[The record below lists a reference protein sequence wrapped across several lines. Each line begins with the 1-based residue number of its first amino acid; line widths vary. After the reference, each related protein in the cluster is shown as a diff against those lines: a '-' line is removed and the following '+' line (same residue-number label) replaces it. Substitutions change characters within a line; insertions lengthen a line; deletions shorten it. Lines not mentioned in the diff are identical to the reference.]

1 MNIFELLRVPCSLTI
16 HLTRCWL
23 REIDTIFTLYIH
35 CLSYYFLFYSVSV
48 CVCVR
53 VRACVFKLL
62 QLLLLILL
70 SLLFMIITYVITL
83 SPSFTLTT
91 AQNMQN
97 ALNIQILL

>member
-1 MNIFELLRVPCSLTI
+1 
-16 HLTRCWL
+16 
-23 REIDTIFTLYIH
+23 
-35 CLSYYFLFYSVSV
+35 V